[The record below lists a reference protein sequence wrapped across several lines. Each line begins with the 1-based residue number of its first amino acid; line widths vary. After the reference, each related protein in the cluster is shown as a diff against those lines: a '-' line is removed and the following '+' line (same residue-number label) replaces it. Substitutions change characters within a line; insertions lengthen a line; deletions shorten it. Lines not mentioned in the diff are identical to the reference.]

1 MVQSLDLLI
10 LLCLLLL
17 QLLLLLLLQ
26 LTRLFVL
33 ADVLLKVQLVVLELF
48 LGVKQG
54 LVSPL
59 LPLLELFDF
68 LLDCVVGELSQEH
81 FFLLVD
87 KLVRVLRSLLLRELD
102 AAASDVHRFVN
113 LFLLLS

>member
-1 MVQSLDLLI
+1 LI
-10 LLCLLLL
+10 
-17 QLLLLLLLQ
+17 
-26 LTRLFVL
+26 VI
-33 ADVLLKVQLVVLELF
+33 LELF

-68 LLDCVVGELSQEH
+68 LLDCVVGELGQEH

-87 KLVRVLRSLLLRELD
+87 KLARVLRSLLLRELH
-102 AAASDVHRFVN
+102 AAPSDVHCFVDIIF
-113 LFLLLS
+113 LFCRKIARLALIFGRW